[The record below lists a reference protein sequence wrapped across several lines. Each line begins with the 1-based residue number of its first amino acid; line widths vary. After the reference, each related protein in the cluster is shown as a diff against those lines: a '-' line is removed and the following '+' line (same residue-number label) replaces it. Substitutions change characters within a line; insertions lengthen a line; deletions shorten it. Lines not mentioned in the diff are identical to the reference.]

1 MKWLIWKEYRL
12 NRPILILGAIIM
24 LLPYLQI
31 LFLYIRTY
39 WQVDAGEMSA
49 QTGVFASLNQME
61 ILGTI
66 MASTVTAYFTLAIL
80 GGHAIAG
87 ERADRSAEFFTYL
100 PVPRWKVV
108 ISKLT
113 IPLLTAIVI
122 FGINLLAYMFISRYS
137 NSLRPDDIRM
147 FPQLAFT
154 ALAAW
159 TAFSVG
165 WFLSS
170 VLESPTFAIFGAL
183 MLPWGAVMVS
193 VGIAFLLRRTNMP
206 VSDSV
211 FFITSVTIGIIM
223 GTVSFI
229 AGTSYFLRRV
239 EP

>member
-12 NRPILILGAIIM
+12 NRPILILGAIVM
-24 LLPYLQI
+24 LLPYIPI
-31 LFLYIRTY
+31 LFLYLRTH
-39 WQVDAGEMSA
+39 WQVHAQDLSA
-49 QTGVFASLNQME
+49 RTDVFVSLYRAE
-61 ILGTI
+61 LFGTI
-66 MASTVTAYFTLAIL
+66 TASTVTAYFTLAIL

-113 IPLLTAIVI
+113 IPLITALTI
-122 FGINLLAYMFISRYS
+122 FGVNLLAYLLVTRYS
-137 NSLRPDDIRM
+137 NTRVPGNAGM

-165 WFLSS
+165 WLLSS
-170 VLESPTFAIFGAL
+170 LLESPTFAVFGAL
-183 MLPWGAVMVS
+183 MLPWGAVLIW
-193 VGIAFLLRRTNMP
+193 VGIAVLLRRANMP
-206 VSDSV
+206 VSDSTFLV
-211 FFITSVTIGIIM
+211 TSVILGIAM
-223 GTVSFI
+223 GTASFI
-229 AGTSYFLRRV
+229 VGTSYFLRRV